1 MKEFITRRS
10 ALQEIKKSPSGI
22 RKMIPDG
29 SLELHKEMKAPEMI
43 FTWAIMKDFILLK
56 SPLQI
61 IDYVK
66 QKIMFCHMFNI

>member
-1 MKEFITRRS
+1 
-10 ALQEIKKSPSGI
+10 
-22 RKMIPDG
+22 
-29 SLELHKEMKAPEMI
+29 MKAPEMI

-66 QKIMFCHMFNI
+66 QKVMFCHMFNI

>member
-1 MKEFITRRS
+1 
-10 ALQEIKKSPSGI
+10 
-22 RKMIPDG
+22 MIPDG